1 VSACINI
8 IVSCNEPRSNST
20 EYQRSVRSL
29 VWRLLAG
36 MEAIQGLDSCD
47 TIQEGVRATA
57 SPYSQT
63 PCFCNPLFMQIAT
76 KRKPLRSLS

>member
-1 VSACINI
+1 MGKTSVLVTSS
-8 IVSCNEPRSNST
+8 IVGSRGLPTATLNTAYNGVVPLPVVVAWNGPRSNLT

-47 TIQEGVRATA
+47 TL
-57 SPYSQT
+57 
-63 PCFCNPLFMQIAT
+63 PLIDG
-76 KRKPLRSLS
+76 R